1 MERQRECRDR
11 EREQRRDERERDL
24 SPTQAQTLREV
35 QRFRIIAT
43 RDLVAFRYRG
53 REGMMDSDVRALLRA
68 GLIYRHTAVNYR
80 SRAPEKIEVLTEKP
94 KLQKPREVFHDAA
107 IYPAYQRAADKIER
121 QGGRIL
127 SVRTDH
133 QLKAEKARL
142 TNRATPGRGPNGP
155 NPDRR
160 KQEIAE
166 ELHLKVIN
174 GRTYLPDLQILYLDR
189 EGKDRHLNLEVIT
202 DSYRSRDTKPKAA
215 AGFIMTRARHST
227 PRAKGPIKDGIS
239 PWD

>member
-1 MERQRECRDR
+1 MERQREGRDR

-43 RDLVAFRYRG
+43 RDLEAFRYRG

-68 GLIYRHTAVNYR
+68 GLIYRHRAVNYR
-80 SRAPEKIEVLTEKP
+80 SQKPEKIEVLTEKP
-94 KLQKPREVFHDAA
+94 QLQKPREVFHDAA
-107 IYPAYQRAADKIER
+107 IYPAYQRAAAKIER
-121 QGGRIL
+121 EGGRIL
-127 SVRTDH
+127 SIRTDH

-142 TNRATPGRGPNGP
+142 TNRATPGQRPNGP
-155 NPDRR
+155 ITDRR
-160 KQEIAE
+160 KEEIAA

-174 GRTYLPDLQILYLDR
+174 GRTYLPDLQILYVDR

-202 DSYRSRDTKPKAA
+202 DSYRGRDTRPKAA
-215 AGFIMTRARHST
+215 AGFSMTSAGHST
-227 PRAKGPIKDGIS
+227 PRAKGPIKDGMS

>member
-1 MERQRECRDR
+1 M
-11 EREQRRDERERDL
+11 
-24 SPTQAQTLREV
+24 S
-35 QRFRIIAT
+35 I
-43 RDLVAFRYRG
+43 
-53 REGMMDSDVRALLRA
+53 
-68 GLIYRHTAVNYR
+68 
-80 SRAPEKIEVLTEKP
+80 
-94 KLQKPREVFHDAA
+94 
-107 IYPAYQRAADKIER
+107 
-121 QGGRIL
+121 
-127 SVRTDH
+127 RTDH

-174 GRTYLPDLQILYLDR
+174 GRTYLPGLQILYVDR

-202 DSYRSRDTKPKAA
+202 DSYRGRDTRPKAA
-215 AGFIMTRARHST
+215 AGFSMTSAGHST
-227 PRAKGPIKDGIS
+227 PRAKGPIKDGMS